1 MSGYFVK
8 NPTSTLDYTFDWG
21 FQLLEG
27 GETISSD
34 EGWTIDPDDSSAGGL
49 SLSSTASTPTTTTAH
64 LSGGVAGAAYLVSS
78 AVQTN
83 QGRRIERSL
92 IVRVA
97 NV

>member
-27 GETISSD
+27 GETVSTD
-34 EGWTIDPDDSSAGGL
+34 EGWTIDPDDSATGGL
-49 SLSSTASTPTTTTAH
+49 SLASTSSTLTTTTAH
-64 LSGGVAGAAYLVSS
+64 LAGGVAGAAYLVSS
-78 AVQTN
+78 AIQTD